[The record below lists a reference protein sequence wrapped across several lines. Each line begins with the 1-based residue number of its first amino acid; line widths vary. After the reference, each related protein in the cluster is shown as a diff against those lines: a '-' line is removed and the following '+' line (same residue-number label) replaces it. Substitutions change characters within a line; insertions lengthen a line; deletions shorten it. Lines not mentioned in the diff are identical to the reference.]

1 MRRFFAIV
9 LFAIAWVCAVPAL
22 AQEAGEQSRV
32 FRVEGM
38 TCALCSKAIDKA
50 VRSVEGVRSV
60 EIDREAEK
68 VTVVADAAVA
78 PDRLETAIE
87 AAGAFEAELVQ

>member
-9 LFAIAWVCAVPAL
+9 LFAIAWVFAVPAL

-38 TCALCSKAIDKA
+38 TCALCSNAIDKA
-50 VRSVEGVRSV
+50 VRGVQGVRSV
-60 EIDREAEK
+60 AIDREGEN
-68 VTVVADAAVA
+68 VTIVADAAVA
-78 PDRLETAIE
+78 PDRLEQAIE
-87 AAGAFEAELVQ
+87 SAGAFEAELVQ